1 MPVIIS
7 SFDVCSTFIFLCP
20 FSFVFILNSVSKG
33 PKFGVTISSSSS
45 SFEGGLD
52 KLIFSI

>member
-33 PKFGVTISSSSS
+33 PKFGVTISSSFS

-52 KLIFSI
+52 KLIFST